1 MQAQELAREALT
13 CDPANSKTLLRLGT
27 IEASL
32 KDVEAARKHFKAAH
46 EIDSSDESLLGAWGR
61 LEAQC
66 GNIEQARSLFQQ
78 ALSLREDNVVALQ
91 VGGLHCHTAW
101 HGPCGAMTTA
111 LSICCAVR
119 AAFGTFSNMAGGVM
133 QEWAV
138 AETKQSNFEE
148 ARRLFLKALTLK
160 PRHIPAIGGLAHAE
174 SLAGELHSARNLYA
188 RALKVG
194 ALTAKSVHHIQNA

>member
-27 IEASL
+27 IEARL
-32 KDVEAARKHFKAAH
+32 KDVEAARTHFKAAH

-91 VGGLHCHTAW
+91 VGGLQRQIAW
-101 HGPCGAMTTA
+101 HGPCGVMTSA
-111 LSICCAVR
+111 LSICRTVE
-119 AAFGTFSNMAGGVM
+119 GGVCHLL
-133 QEWAV
+133 EHGLGCDAGV
-138 AETKQSNFEE
+138 
-148 ARRLFLKALTLK
+148 
-160 PRHIPAIGGLAHAE
+160 GGC
-174 SLAGELHSARNLYA
+174 
-188 RALKVG
+188 
-194 ALTAKSVHHIQNA
+194 